1 MAAARVAALL
11 AKHKATVAVA
21 ESSAGG
27 AISRSLV
34 AVRGA
39 SSYFAGGA
47 VCYSAAS
54 KHILLGKEPTKPTAT
69 EAHAKEL
76 AMAVREQLSADWGV
90 GETGVAGPGKNLR
103 GVAPGVCGIAVVGPG
118 VSRTLMIFPD
128 STLSAA
134 DAYGQ
139 APIMP
144 REEAM
149 EAFSE
154 KALEL
159 LEAALLNHP
168 SDDGT

>member
-1 MAAARVAALL
+1 
-11 AKHKATVAVA
+11 
-21 ESSAGG
+21 
-27 AISRSLV
+27 
-34 AVRGA
+34 
-39 SSYFAGGA
+39 
-47 VCYSAAS
+47 
-54 KHILLGKEPTKPTAT
+54 
-69 EAHAKEL
+69 
-76 AMAVREQLSADWGV
+76 MAVREQLSADWGV
-90 GETGVAGPGKNLR
+90 GETGVAGPGKNSR

-118 VSRTLMIFPD
+118 VSKTLMIFPD

-159 LEAALLNHP
+159 LEAAAAAAAEGRELLGP
-168 SDDGT
+168 CEVDTAFSVIVRCGADRVARAATGGALLTRFAEEALWVETCEDRGDL